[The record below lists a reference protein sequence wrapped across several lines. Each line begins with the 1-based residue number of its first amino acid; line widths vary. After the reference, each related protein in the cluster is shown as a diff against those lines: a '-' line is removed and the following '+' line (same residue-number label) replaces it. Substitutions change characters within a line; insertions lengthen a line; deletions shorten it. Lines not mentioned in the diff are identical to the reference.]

1 MYIIHDYNLLTSST
15 HTIEGLS
22 YQTDEGT
29 ASTLVVFLE
38 IFSSK
43 PEVEMLHHQEK
54 PSQYN
59 TGS

>member
-1 MYIIHDYNLLTSST
+1 MDYNLLTSST

-43 PEVEMLHHQEK
+43 PEVEMLHHQE
-54 PSQYN
+54 
-59 TGS
+59 